1 MTRRRKLL
9 FYTHALAGGGAERV
23 FARLASGFEARGDR
37 VTFAV
42 DFEAQ
47 ENRALLSR
55 EVDLVVL
62 PPGHGR
68 AALALAKLLRRE
80 RFDASL
86 SALSV
91 SNLKHAAAAAL
102 AGSLDRSVVT
112 YHGFYES
119 EAARLS
125 NIGYRLTPLLARA
138 AGAAVAVS
146 NALRD
151 DLVQRFY
158 VPKTRIRTIYN
169 PAAPEPF
176 PPAATEEGLAARAPI
191 VLAMGRLVPDKDF
204 VTLIRAFALIEN
216 PEARLT
222 ILGEG
227 PERARLASEAERLG
241 VAARV
246 ALPGFAADIGPELA
260 RAKCLVVSS
269 ERETFGLSCVEAL
282 AYGLPV
288 IVTDCGGPAEV
299 LGPAADGPPVRI
311 GDAEALA
318 RRIEAALADPGDPAP
333 RQSRAQAFSLDAA
346 LDAYDALIG
355 EILEA
360 RKASARALTNS

>member
-1 MTRRRKLL
+1 MTQRRKLL

-23 FARLASGFEARGDR
+23 FARLASGFSARGDR

-42 DFEAQ
+42 DFDAT
-47 ENRALLSR
+47 ENRGLLSR
-55 EVDLVVL
+55 DVDLIVL
-62 PPGHGR
+62 PPGHGP
-68 AALALAKLLRRE
+68 ATLALAKLLRRE

-91 SNLKHAAAAAL
+91 SNLKHAAAATL
-102 AGSLDRSVVT
+102 AGSLGRAVIT
-112 YHGFYES
+112 YHGYYES

-125 NIGYRLTPLLARA
+125 NIGYRLTPILSRA

-151 DLVQRFY
+151 DLVKRFF
-158 VPKTRIRTIYN
+158 VPETRIRTIYN

-176 PPAATEEGLAARAPI
+176 PAEATAEDLAARGPI

-204 VTLIRAFALIEN
+204 ITLIRAFARVEN
-216 PEARLT
+216 PGTKLV

-227 PERARLASEAERLG
+227 PERARLASEAQRLG

-246 ALPGFAADIGPELA
+246 ALPGFIGDIGRELEQ
-260 RAKCLVVSS
+260 AKCLVIAS

-288 IVTDCGGPAEV
+288 IVTDCGGPTEV
-299 LGPAADGPPVRI
+299 LGSAADGPPIPV
-311 GDAEALA
+311 GDVAALA
-318 RRIEAALADPGDPAP
+318 RRIEAALANPGAPAP
-333 RQSRAQAFSLDAA
+333 RQSRARAFSLEAA
-346 LDAYDALIG
+346 LDAYDSVIG
-355 EILEA
+355 EIVD
-360 RKASARALTNS
+360 RKAHPWGN

>member
-1 MTRRRKLL
+1 MTQRRKLL

-23 FARLASGFEARGDR
+23 FARLASGFSDRGDR

-55 EVDLVVL
+55 DVDLVVL
-62 PPGHGR
+62 PRGHGP
-68 AALALAKLLRRE
+68 ATLALAKLLRRE

-86 SALSV
+86 SAISV
-91 SNLKHAAAAAL
+91 SNLKHAVAATL
-102 AGSLDRSVVT
+102 AGGLGRALIT

-125 NIGYRLTPLLARA
+125 NIGYRLTPLLSRA
-138 AGAAVAVS
+138 AGGAVAVS
-146 NALRD
+146 NALRY
-151 DLVQRFY
+151 DLVKRFS
-158 VPKTRIRTIYN
+158 VPEARIRTIYN

-176 PPAATEEGLAARAPI
+176 PAEATAEDLVARAPI

-204 VTLIRAFALIEN
+204 MTLIRAFARIEN
-216 PEARLT
+216 PEASLV

-227 PERARLASEAERLG
+227 PERARLLFEAERLG

-246 ALPGFAADIGPELA
+246 ALPGFTRDIGRELA

-299 LGPAADGPPVRI
+299 LGPAADGSPVRV
-311 GDAEALA
+311 GDVEALA
-318 RRIEAALADPGDPAP
+318 RRIEAALSYPGDPAP
-333 RQSRAQAFSLDAA
+333 RQGRARAFSLDAA
-346 LDAYDALIG
+346 LDAYDALISDIVHG
-355 EILEA
+355 NA
-360 RKASARALTNS
+360 HSARR